1 MNRSQHRRAGFFF
14 ILVSCAFI
22 VPNTLPGQ
30 QKFVSAADSV
40 EVASVTF
47 SGEGEYDDD
56 VLTSLISTR
65 ESPAGLWTWI
75 YGNLS
80 ESLGSPPEFF
90 DAEVFQQDIQR
101 LAQFYQENGYFNAHV
116 DGTYALD
123 STNTSARVEFHI
135 ISGPRSYIDSIAFR
149 NLDSLPGD
157 VRERIFSD
165 PIIKTGDPYTEA
177 SLRSEI
183 ERVVTLLTNI
193 GYPDAVADSIHVRRF
208 TSTNNVTIFVRFLP
222 GQRYYFGRIFEDT
235 TRTRKLNLARK
246 IIYDRLEFKTGDVYS
261 EMKREASEANLNRL
275 GIFSTVRLQPMPPD
289 TTKAP
294 GDKIPIKIILEERN
308 RHELAPAFL
317 VNSYDNRFNAGAEI
331 KYLFRNI
338 FGGAQTFT
346 INFSTLWHSL
356 ETKSYKVSL
365 MLDQPYLWDNYTR
378 GFVNV
383 NILSA
388 DEKSLYSVQVLQGI
402 VGLTHTFTSSLSG
415 KGELTFEQQRYDVTD
430 PKISGNILRRFGSA
444 TGINYRNF
452 IVGVTLFHDRTNDV
466 FNPTSGMSQQLTL
479 EHAGLLKP
487 LLEDRDKNIESIEY
501 VKSDVLLRGFTRLGR
516 SEKTIVAVKFRIGSI
531 FRYGSSKQR
540 DLPVP
545 IARAYFAGGSN
556 SVRGWTARE
565 LSTAPDSLTALGLNA
580 LFESSLE
587 LRWNAFRGMSSFL
600 PLDLD
605 RFWLVLFFDAGN
617 AWRELTFMS
626 SNEIAMAFGLGL
638 RYDLFFGPIRIDFG
652 MKMFDPSVSN
662 HRWFTE
668 RKFFSETLAGMVIHF
683 GIGHAF

>member
-14 ILVSCAFI
+14 VLVFCAIIF
-22 VPNTLPGQ
+22 PNSLPGQ

-56 VLTSLISTR
+56 VLASLISTR
-65 ESPAGLWTWI
+65 ESPAGFWTWI
-75 YGNLS
+75 YDNLS
-80 ESLGSPPEFF
+80 ESLGSAPEFF

-101 LAQFYQENGYFNAHV
+101 LAQFYRENGYFNARV
-116 DGTYALD
+116 GGNYALD
-123 STNTSARVEFHI
+123 TVNTTVRVEFHI
-135 ISGPRSYIDSIAFR
+135 LPGVRSFIDSIYFQ
-149 NLDSLPGD
+149 NLDSLPGN
-157 VRERIFSD
+157 VRERIYSN
-165 PIIKTGDPYTEA
+165 PLIKVGDPYTEA
-177 SLRSEI
+177 GLRAEI
-183 ERVVTLLTNI
+183 ERIITLLTNT
-193 GYPDAVADSIHVRRF
+193 GYPDALADSVHVQRF
-208 TSTNNVTIFVRFLP
+208 TSTNNVHIFVRFLP
-222 GQRYYFGRIFEDT
+222 GRRYFFGKIFEDT

-261 EMKREASEANLNRL
+261 EVRREASEANLNRL
-275 GIFSTVRLQPMPPD
+275 GIFSTVRLQPLPPD
-289 TTKAP
+289 TTDAP
-294 GDKIPIKIILEERN
+294 SDRIPIKIILEERN

-338 FGGAQTFT
+338 FGGAQTFSV
-346 INFSTLWHSL
+346 NLSTLWHSL
-356 ETKSYKVSL
+356 ETKSYKISL

-378 GFVNV
+378 GFFNI

-402 VGLTHTFTSSLSG
+402 VGLTHTFTKSLSG

-430 PKISGNILRRFGSA
+430 PKISGDVLRKFGSA

-452 IVGVTLFHDRTNDV
+452 IAGVTIFHDKTNDI
-466 FNPTSGMSQQLTL
+466 FNPTSGLSQQLTI
-479 EHAGLLKP
+479 EHAGLLKQ
-487 LLEDRDKNIESIEY
+487 LLEDPDQNIESIEY
-501 VKSDVLLRGFTRLGR
+501 LKSDILLRGFTPAGK
-516 SEKTIVAVKFRIGSI
+516 SERAVLAVKFRLGGI
-531 FRYGSSKQR
+531 FRYGGSKER
-540 DLPVP
+540 NLPVP

-556 SVRGWTARE
+556 SIRGWTARE
-565 LSTAPDSLTALGLNA
+565 LSTAPDSLTSLGLNA
-580 LFESSLE
+580 LLESSLE

-617 AWRELTFMS
+617 AWKELRVMNTG
-626 SNEIAMAFGLGL
+626 EIAMAFGVGL

-668 RKFFSETLAGMVIHF
+668 RKFFSETLSGMVIHF
-683 GIGHAF
+683 GIGQAF